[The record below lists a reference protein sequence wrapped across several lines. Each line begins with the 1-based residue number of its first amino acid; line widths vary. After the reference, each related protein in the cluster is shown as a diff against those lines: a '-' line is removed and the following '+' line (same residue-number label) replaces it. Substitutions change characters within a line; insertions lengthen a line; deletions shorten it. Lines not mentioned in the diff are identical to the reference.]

1 MLAPSMGESSRRA
14 IGAAALLTGAAALV
28 LACASAPAQRTSL
41 AAQASARDPGALPSP
56 ALFRRTSTVRSS
68 HVEAELVRRGGG
80 EWVIV
85 RLEPQ
90 ALGGGASAAPAPR
103 ANLADAGLEE
113 LLQAYERAF
122 ESRDEAGL
130 AQVWLMNPSERH
142 HVGRMFRESDGI
154 SVAISDPVVQVDGDR
169 ARLEFDQRFSLV
181 RAPRISRAFG
191 NAYRRALAAS
201 DAVGNWALESLGTD

>member
-1 MLAPSMGESSRRA
+1 VGETSRLR
-14 IGAAALLTGAAALV
+14 ILAAALLLGGTGLV
-28 LACASAPAQRTSL
+28 LACAAAPPPSRSAQPAPQL
-41 AAQASARDPGALPSP
+41 SAHDRDALPPP
-56 ALFRRTSTVRSS
+56 ALFRRTATVRSS

-90 ALGGGASAAPAPR
+90 ALGGAATAAPAAR
-103 ANLADAGLEE
+103 ASLADAALEE

-122 ESRDEAGL
+122 EERDEAGL

-154 SVAISDPVVQVDGDR
+154 SVAISDPVVRVDGDR

-181 RAPRISRAFG
+181 RAPRISRAFS

-201 DAVGNWALESLGTD
+201 DAVGNWALESLGTH